1 MLDAGRGDIQLPKR
15 RRTEQLFVNPIN
27 SEAVSLLDDES
38 QQGGVQPAVVT
49 SNANEDV
56 MVLYEVTTD
65 KMVVLD

>member
-15 RRTEQLFVNPIN
+15 RRADVNPIN
-27 SEAVSLLDDES
+27 SEAVSLRDDES

-65 KMVVLD
+65 KVVVLD

>member
-1 MLDAGRGDIQLPKR
+1 M
-15 RRTEQLFVNPIN
+15 NPTN
-27 SEAVSLLDDES
+27 SEAVSLRNDES

-65 KMVVLD
+65 KVVVLD